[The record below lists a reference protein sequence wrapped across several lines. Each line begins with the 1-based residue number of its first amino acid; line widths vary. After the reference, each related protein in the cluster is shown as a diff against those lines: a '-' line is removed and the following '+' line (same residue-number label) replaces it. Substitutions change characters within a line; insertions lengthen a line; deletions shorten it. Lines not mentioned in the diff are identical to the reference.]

1 MSLRLAY
8 GTNGFGDHRVSDALS
23 IIADLGYDGV
33 ALTLD
38 HHHLDPFAADL
49 ATRVGTV
56 QRLLAAHDLAVV
68 IETGARYLLDPRHK
82 HEPTLV
88 STHGRELR
96 LDFLRRAIDIA
107 ADLGSDV
114 VHLWSGIL
122 PAGTSVETGWDRL
135 LTGMAQI
142 LPHAESAGVRLAVE
156 PEPGMLVERL
166 ADAQELRRLL
176 GSPDALRLTL
186 DVGHTLCNEDLSPDA
201 AIREAAD
208 DLRHVQIEDMR
219 RGVHEHL
226 EFGEG
231 ELDLVR
237 AVAALLEVGYG
248 GLVSVELARHSHAA
262 PVTAARSIDALRT
275 AVAEVT
281 PQRPTTEVSR

>member
-8 GTNGFGDHRVSDALS
+8 GTNGFGDHRLSDALS

-49 ATRVGTV
+49 ATQVGTV
-56 QRLLAAHDLAVV
+56 QRLLTTHHLAVV

-88 STHGRELR
+88 STQGRELR
-96 LDFLRRAIDIA
+96 LDFLHRAIDIA

-122 PAGTSVETGWDRL
+122 PADTTVAAGWDRL

-186 DVGHTLCNEDLSPDA
+186 DIGHALCNEDLSPDA
-201 AIREAAD
+201 TIRAAAD

-237 AVAALLEVGYG
+237 AVAALLEVGYD
-248 GLVSVELARHSHAA
+248 GLVSVELARHSPTA
-262 PVTAARSIDALRT
+262 PMTAARSIDALRT
-275 AVAEVT
+275 AVADVT
-281 PQRPTTEVSR
+281 PKRPTTERSR